1 MLFCKKG
8 LAIKK
13 NYNQQKINLFTSFL
27 IVKNFTKIQ
36 SFIAL
41 FCFYSYS
48 VSSQIEKPNDK
59 SIIQSS
65 NKLNVLL
72 IIADDLNCDLG
83 AYKNLIVKTPNI
95 DRLAQRGVLFENAH
109 NQYPLCGPSRASFM
123 TGMYS
128 NQTKITKNNMNIR
141 NSIPDVITMGQRFRQ
156 QGYQSIRIGKMF
168 HYDNPSAIGTSGND
182 DIYSWDQTVNPYGRD
197 KLEEYKINTLSPR
210 KYGGTL
216 SWLAADGNDNEQTDG
231 IAATEAI
238 KKLDDF
244 VGKDIPFF
252 LAVGFFRPH
261 TPFVAPKKY
270 FDLYN
275 REQIDIPEISSDYLT
290 TLPDP
295 AVKSIRAK
303 KNQINLGKAQAQEI
317 KEAYYATI
325 SFVDAQVGRIL
336 DHLEATGLDKNT
348 VIVFTSDHG
357 YHLGEHGHWQKQTLF
372 ENATRVPLIIST
384 PALENKGVTSNSPVE
399 LIDIYPTLMDLT
411 DITTPKHVVGRSLV
425 PIIEN
430 VNATVR
436 ESALTRW
443 RKGYSIKTT
452 RYRLTKWG
460 VNGEFGYELYDH
472 QNDKN
477 ELINLANNK
486 KYKDIMDSL
495 KLMIEQRILDASI
508 KPEGLGRQ
516 FENAK
521 LMQKAKNITFGD
533 IHDINGEILHF
544 KNE

>member
-1 MLFCKKG
+1 MSCKKRMD
-8 LAIKK
+8 IKK
-13 NYNQQKINLFTSFL
+13 NYNQQKISLFTFFL
-27 IVKNFTKIQ
+27 FIKNFANVH
-36 SFIAL
+36 SFIVL
-41 FCFYSYS
+41 FCICSYS
-48 VSSQIEKPNDK
+48 LSSQIEKSSDK
-59 SIIQSS
+59 TITQSS
-65 NKLNVLL
+65 RKLNVLL

-83 AYKNLIVKTPNI
+83 AYKNLVVKTPNI
-95 DRLAQRGVLFENAH
+95 DRLAKRGILFENAH

-128 NQTKITKNNMNIR
+128 NQTKITKNNMNLR

-156 QGYQSIRIGKMF
+156 QGYQSVRIGKMF

-216 SWLAADGNDNEQTDG
+216 SWLAADGDDNEQTDG
-231 IAATEAI
+231 IATSEAI

-244 VGKDIPFF
+244 AAKDIPFF

-275 REQIDIPEISSDYLT
+275 REQIHIPEISNDYLT
-290 TLPDP
+290 TLPEP

-303 KNQINLGKAQAQEI
+303 KNQINLEKDKAQEI

-325 SFVDAQVGRIL
+325 SFVDAQVGRII
-336 DHLEATGLDKNT
+336 DHLKATGLDANT
-348 VIVFTSDHG
+348 VVVFTSDHG

-372 ENATRVPLIIST
+372 ENSTRVPLIISY
-384 PALENKGVTSNSPVE
+384 PGIRNKDKKSNSPVE
-399 LIDIYPTLMDLT
+399 LIDLYPTLMDLAG
-411 DITTPKHVVGRSLV
+411 ITTPKHVVGKSLV
-425 PIIEN
+425 PIIKN

-443 RKGYSIKTT
+443 RNGYSIKTK

-460 VNGEFGYELYDH
+460 VDGELGYELYDH
-472 QNDKN
+472 HNDKN

-486 KYKDIMDSL
+486 KYQDIMDSL
-495 KLMIEQRILDASI
+495 KLMIEKRILDASI

-521 LMQKAKNITFGD
+521 LMQKAKNITYGD
-533 IHDINGEILHF
+533 LHDLNGEILYY